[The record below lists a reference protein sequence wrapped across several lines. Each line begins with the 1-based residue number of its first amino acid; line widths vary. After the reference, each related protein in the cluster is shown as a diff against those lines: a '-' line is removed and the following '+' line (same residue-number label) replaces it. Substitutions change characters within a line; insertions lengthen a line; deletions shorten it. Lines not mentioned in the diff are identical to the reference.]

1 MLSCCLKWK
10 RNTKSINPSVWKT
23 SNGQPKLLSKFSVCN
38 SKNSRF
44 ITLQDVGGLLGQL
57 GIKIILSLI
66 YVLWV
71 WNFVLKEGIS
81 TKIMLLNVMMTCT
94 NC

>member
-1 MLSCCLKWK
+1 M
-10 RNTKSINPSVWKT
+10 
-23 SNGQPKLLSKFSVCN
+23 LLSKLAVCN

-44 ITLQDVGGLLGQL
+44 ITLQDLGGLLRQL
-57 GIKIILSLI
+57 GIILSLI
-66 YVLWV
+66 CALWV

-81 TKIMLLNVMMTCT
+81 TKIMLLIAMMTCT